1 MLEHDQH
8 DHALGSRS
16 SRHGRAAQG
25 VAQADLSRRPDRL
38 RHGRSRWRLHRP
50 QPLGGG
56 AKIMFSDRAVVPTE
70 FELTIAQKRETVR
83 ARIVWRHADM
93 AGVALYPG

>member
-1 MLEHDQH
+1 MISMIMLWAAGVPVMDERRRTLRRRTYLGARIAFGTG
-8 DHALGSRS
+8 ALG
-16 SRHGRAAQG
+16 
-25 VAQADLSRRPDRL
+25 ADCIVRNLS
-38 RHGRSRWRLHRP
+38 
-50 QPLGGG
+50 GGG

-83 ARIVWRHADM
+83 ARIVWRQADM